1 MTIRG
6 KNRDFA
12 LFTKTNIQEMTK
24 EGFKIMTIIPFIGY
38 SLYQM
43 ALMFCFW
50 AFIGWCIEVCYMTI
64 ETGEYQNRGFLSM
77 PICPIYGF
85 GVLMI
90 AVFSRPIADRPL
102 LLFVI
107 SLVLCTVLE
116 LAVGLGMEKLFNTR
130 WWDYSHEKFNYRGYI
145 CPKVSILWGLGCVL
159 VIKVVQ
165 PLVETVVNH
174 IPFNVGIIFICI
186 MAVLIAIDLT
196 ASLCAVAKL
205 NKRLKQID
213 DISAL
218 MLKGSI
224 KIGEKLAN
232 ETNEILE
239 KYEKLLAIRDRQ
251 TERFLR
257 AFPNIRSVT
266 HSESMEALKQKYYSN
281 RFARKLEIKLKKQLA
296 VLKRKGKGRP
306 KQPTEKIPAQTAM
319 LPEPDIVEKPHSEA
333 ETESEQTPEPAVI
346 GK

>member
-1 MTIRG
+1 
-6 KNRDFA
+6 
-12 LFTKTNIQEMTK
+12 
-24 EGFKIMTIIPFIGY
+24 MTIIPFIGY

-107 SLVLCTVLE
+107 SLVLCTALE

-174 IPFNVGIIFICI
+174 IPFKVGIIFIAI

-196 ASLCAVAKL
+196 ASLCAVANL

-232 ETNEILE
+232 ETNEILD

-257 AFPNIRSVT
+257 AFPNIHSVT

-281 RFARKLEIKLKKQLA
+281 RFAKKLEIKLKKQLA
-296 VLKRKGKGRP
+296 VLKRKGKKKP
-306 KQPTEKIPAQTAM
+306 QETAEEAPAAPAM
-319 LPEPDIVEKPHSEA
+319 LPEPEISENVQP
-333 ETESEQTPEPAVI
+333 ETENESELEPAAI

>member
-1 MTIRG
+1 
-6 KNRDFA
+6 
-12 LFTKTNIQEMTK
+12 
-24 EGFKIMTIIPFIGY
+24 MTIIPFIGY

-107 SLVLCTVLE
+107 SLVLCTALE

-174 IPFNVGIIFICI
+174 IPFKVGIIFIAI

-196 ASLCAVAKL
+196 ASLCAVANL

-232 ETNEILE
+232 ETNEILD

-257 AFPNIRSVT
+257 AFPNIHSVT

-281 RFARKLEIKLKKQLA
+281 RFAKKLEIKLKKQLA
-296 VLKRKGKGRP
+296 VLKRKGKKKP
-306 KQPTEKIPAQTAM
+306 QETAEEAPAAPAM
-319 LPEPDIVEKPHSEA
+319 LPETEMSENVQP
-333 ETESEQTPEPAVI
+333 ETENESELEPAPI

>member
-1 MTIRG
+1 
-6 KNRDFA
+6 
-12 LFTKTNIQEMTK
+12 
-24 EGFKIMTIIPFIGY
+24 MTIIPFIDY

-50 AFIGWCIEVCYMTI
+50 AFVGWCIEVCYMTI

-90 AVFSRPIADRPL
+90 AVFSRPIADKPL

-107 SLVLCTVLE
+107 SLVLCTTLE
-116 LAVGLGMEKLFNTR
+116 LVVGLGMEKLFNTR

-174 IPFNVGIIFICI
+174 IPFKAGIIFIAI

-196 ASLCAVAKL
+196 ASLCAVANL

-232 ETNEILE
+232 ETNEILD

-281 RFARKLEIKLKKQLA
+281 RFAKKLEAKLKKQLA
-296 VLKRKGKGRP
+296 VLKRKGGAKP
-306 KQPTEKIPAQTAM
+306 QETAEEAPAAPAM
-319 LPEPDIVEKPHSEA
+319 LPEPEISAKAQP
-333 ETESEQTPEPAVI
+333 ETENESELEPAVI

>member
-1 MTIRG
+1 
-6 KNRDFA
+6 
-12 LFTKTNIQEMTK
+12 
-24 EGFKIMTIIPFIGY
+24 MTIIPFIGY
-38 SLYQM
+38 NLYQM

-90 AVFSRPIADRPL
+90 AVFSRPIADKPL

-107 SLVLCTVLE
+107 SLVLCTTLE
-116 LAVGLGMEKLFNTR
+116 LAVGLGMEKLFHTR

-159 VIKVVQ
+159 VIKVVH
-165 PLVETVVNH
+165 PLVEKGIGY
-174 IPFNVGIIFICI
+174 IPFRVGIAFIAV

-196 ASLCAVAKL
+196 ASLCAVANL

-232 ETNEILE
+232 ETNEVLD

-257 AFPNIRSVT
+257 AFPNIRSIT

-281 RFARKLEIKLKKQLA
+281 RFAKKLEIKLKKQLA
-296 VLKRKGKGRP
+296 VLKRKGKKKP
-306 KQPTEKIPAQTAM
+306 QETAEEVPAAPAM
-319 LPEPDIVEKPHSEA
+319 LSEPETAEKVQP
-333 ETESEQTPEPAVI
+333 ETENESELEPAAI

>member
-1 MTIRG
+1 
-6 KNRDFA
+6 
-12 LFTKTNIQEMTK
+12 
-24 EGFKIMTIIPFIGY
+24 MTIIPFIGY

-50 AFIGWCIEVCYMTI
+50 SFIGWCIEVCYMTI
-64 ETGEYQNRGFLSM
+64 ETGEYQNRGFLNM

-85 GVLMI
+85 GVLII
-90 AVFSRPIADRPL
+90 AVFSRPIADKPL

-107 SLVLCTVLE
+107 SLVLCTTLE
-116 LAVGLGMEKLFNTR
+116 LVVGLGMEKLFNTR
-130 WWDYSHEKFNYRGYI
+130 WWDYSHERFNYRGYI
-145 CPKVSILWGLGCVL
+145 CPKVSILWGLGCVF

-165 PLVETVVNH
+165 PLVEAAT
-174 IPFNVGIIFICI
+174 IRLPFRFGIIFIAV
-186 MAVLIAIDLT
+186 MGVLIALDLT
-196 ASLCAVAKL
+196 ASLCAVANL

-224 KIGEKLAN
+224 KIGEKLAT

-239 KYEKLLAIRDRQ
+239 KYEKLLVIKDKQ
-251 TERFLR
+251 TERFLK

-281 RFARKLEIKLKKQLA
+281 RFAKKLEIKLKKK
-296 VLKRKGKGRP
+296 LKSFKKGIKAP
-306 KQPTEKIPAQTAM
+306 SEKPAA
-319 LPEPDIVEKPHSEA
+319 LPEPSVA
-333 ETESEQTPEPAVI
+333 EETQTESELEPAPI

>member
-1 MTIRG
+1 
-6 KNRDFA
+6 
-12 LFTKTNIQEMTK
+12 
-24 EGFKIMTIIPFIGY
+24 MTIIPFIGY

-107 SLVLCTVLE
+107 SLVLCTALE

-174 IPFNVGIIFICI
+174 IPFKVGIIFIAI

-196 ASLCAVAKL
+196 ASLCAVANL

-232 ETNEILE
+232 ETNEILD

-257 AFPNIRSVT
+257 AFPNIHSVT

-281 RFARKLEIKLKKQLA
+281 RFAKKLEIKLKKQLA
-296 VLKRKGKGRP
+296 VLKRKGKKKP
-306 KQPTEKIPAQTAM
+306 QETAEEAPAAPAM
-319 LPEPDIVEKPHSEA
+319 LPEPEISEKVQP
-333 ETESEQTPEPAVI
+333 ETENESELEPAAI

>member
-1 MTIRG
+1 
-6 KNRDFA
+6 
-12 LFTKTNIQEMTK
+12 
-24 EGFKIMTIIPFIGY
+24 MTIIPFIDY

-50 AFIGWCIEVCYMTI
+50 AFVGWCIEVCYMTI

-90 AVFSRPIADRPL
+90 AVFSRPIADKPL

-107 SLVLCTVLE
+107 SLVLCTTLE
-116 LAVGLGMEKLFNTR
+116 LVVGLGMEKLFNTR

-174 IPFNVGIIFICI
+174 IPFKAGIIFIAI

-196 ASLCAVAKL
+196 ASLCAVANL

-232 ETNEILE
+232 ETNEILD

-281 RFARKLEIKLKKQLA
+281 RFAKKLEVKLKKKLA
-296 VLKRKGKGRP
+296 VLKRKGGAKP
-306 KQPTEKIPAQTAM
+306 QETAEEASAAPVM
-319 LPEPDIVEKPHSEA
+319 LPEPEISAKVQP
-333 ETESEQTPEPAVI
+333 ETENESELEPAVI

>member
-1 MTIRG
+1 
-6 KNRDFA
+6 
-12 LFTKTNIQEMTK
+12 
-24 EGFKIMTIIPFIGY
+24 MTIIPFIDY

-50 AFIGWCIEVCYMTI
+50 AFVGWCIEVCYMTI

-90 AVFSRPIADRPL
+90 AVFSRPIADKPL

-107 SLVLCTVLE
+107 SLVLCTTLE
-116 LAVGLGMEKLFNTR
+116 LVVGLGMEKLFNTR

-174 IPFNVGIIFICI
+174 IPFKAGIIFIAI
-186 MAVLIAIDLT
+186 MAVLIAKDLT
-196 ASLCAVAKL
+196 ASLCAVANL

-232 ETNEILE
+232 ETNEILD

-281 RFARKLEIKLKKQLA
+281 RFAKKLEVKLKKQLA
-296 VLKRKGKGRP
+296 VLKRKGGAKP
-306 KQPTEKIPAQTAM
+306 QETAEEAPAAPAM
-319 LPEPDIVEKPHSEA
+319 LPEPEISENVQP
-333 ETESEQTPEPAVI
+333 ETENESELEPAVI

>member
-1 MTIRG
+1 MT
-6 KNRDFA
+6 
-12 LFTKTNIQEMTK
+12 T
-24 EGFKIMTIIPFIGY
+24 IPFIGY

-64 ETGEYQNRGFLSM
+64 ETGEYQNRGFLNM

-85 GVLMI
+85 GVLII
-90 AVFSRPIADRPL
+90 AVFSRPIADKGL
-102 LLFVI
+102 LLFAV
-107 SLVLCTVLE
+107 SLVLCTSLE

-145 CPKVSILWGLGCVL
+145 CPKVSLLWGLGCVF
-159 VIKVVQ
+159 VIKVVH
-165 PLVETVVNH
+165 PLVEIGTEKL
-174 IPFNVGIIFICI
+174 PFKVGITFIII
-186 MAVLIAIDLT
+186 MAVLIAVDLT
-196 ASLCAVAKL
+196 ASLCAVINL

-218 MLKGSI
+218 MLKGSV

-239 KYEKLLAIRDRQ
+239 KYEKLLAIKDRQ

-257 AFPNIRSVT
+257 AFPNIRSIT

-281 RFARKLEIKLKKQLA
+281 RFAKKLEVKVKKKLRPLKKTGHT
-296 VLKRKGKGRP
+296 VLSQKD
-306 KQPTEKIPAQTAM
+306 EPA
-319 LPEPDIVEKPHSEA
+319 PEPP
-333 ETESEQTPEPAVI
+333 PEI
-346 GK
+346 IDENK

>member
-1 MTIRG
+1 
-6 KNRDFA
+6 
-12 LFTKTNIQEMTK
+12 
-24 EGFKIMTIIPFIGY
+24 MTIIPFIGY

-107 SLVLCTVLE
+107 SLVLCTALE

-174 IPFNVGIIFICI
+174 IPFKVGIIFIAI

-196 ASLCAVAKL
+196 ASLCAVANL

-232 ETNEILE
+232 ETNEILD

-257 AFPNIRSVT
+257 AFPNIHSVT

-281 RFARKLEIKLKKQLA
+281 RFAKKLEIKLKKQLA
-296 VLKRKGKGRP
+296 VLKRKGKKKP
-306 KQPTEKIPAQTAM
+306 QETVEEVSAAPAM
-319 LPEPDIVEKPHSEA
+319 LPEPEISENVQP
-333 ETESEQTPEPAVI
+333 ETENESELEPAPI

>member
-1 MTIRG
+1 
-6 KNRDFA
+6 
-12 LFTKTNIQEMTK
+12 
-24 EGFKIMTIIPFIGY
+24 MTIIPFIGY

-90 AVFSRPIADRPL
+90 AVFSRPIADKPL

-107 SLVLCTVLE
+107 SLVLCTALE

-165 PLVETVVNH
+165 PLVEAVVNH

-196 ASLCAVAKL
+196 ASLCAVANL

-232 ETNEILE
+232 ETNEILD

-281 RFARKLEIKLKKQLA
+281 RFAKKLEVKLKKQLA
-296 VLKRKGKGRP
+296 VLKRKGKKNRRKLP
-306 KQPTEKIPAQTAM
+306 KKFLLRLRCCPNPIYRKMFSPKPKTSPSLNL
-319 LPEPDIVEKPHSEA
+319 LP
-333 ETESEQTPEPAVI
+333 
-346 GK
+346 

>member
-1 MTIRG
+1 MTV
-6 KNRDFA
+6 
-12 LFTKTNIQEMTK
+12 
-24 EGFKIMTIIPFIGY
+24 IPFIGY

-64 ETGEYQNRGFLSM
+64 ETGEYQNRGFLNM

-90 AVFSRPIADRPL
+90 AIFSRPIADKPL
-102 LLFVI
+102 LLFII
-107 SLVLCTVLE
+107 SLVLCTALE
-116 LAVGLGMEKLFNTR
+116 LAVGIGMEKLFNTR

-159 VIKVVQ
+159 VIKVVH
-165 PLVETVVNH
+165 PLVEIGVDH
-174 IPFNVGIIFICI
+174 IPFRVGIVFITI
-186 MAVLIAIDLT
+186 MAVLVAIDLT
-196 ASLCAVAKL
+196 ASLCAVANL

-224 KIGEKLAN
+224 KIGEKLAI

-251 TERFLR
+251 TERFIR
-257 AFPNIRSVT
+257 AFPNIRSIT

-281 RFARKLEIKLKKQLA
+281 RFAKKLEAKVKRQLS
-296 VLKRKGKGRP
+296 VLKRKN
-306 KQPTEKIPAQTAM
+306 KQKKASEELSAQPEM
-319 LPEPDIVEKPHSEA
+319 LPEPAAEENIHTDTEKEL
-333 ETESEQTPEPAVI
+333 EPAPA

>member
-1 MTIRG
+1 
-6 KNRDFA
+6 
-12 LFTKTNIQEMTK
+12 
-24 EGFKIMTIIPFIGY
+24 MTIIPFIGY

-90 AVFSRPIADRPL
+90 AVFSRPIADKPL

-107 SLVLCTVLE
+107 SLVLCTALE

-174 IPFNVGIIFICI
+174 IPFKVGIIFIAI

-196 ASLCAVAKL
+196 ASLCAVANL

-232 ETNEILE
+232 ETNEILD

-281 RFARKLEIKLKKQLA
+281 RFAKKLEVKLKKQLA
-296 VLKRKGKGRP
+296 VLKRKGKKNP
-306 KQPTEKIPAQTAM
+306 QKTAEEAPAAPAM
-319 LPEPDIVEKPHSEA
+319 LPEPEISENVQP
-333 ETESEQTPEPAVI
+333 ETENESELEPAPR

>member
-1 MTIRG
+1 
-6 KNRDFA
+6 
-12 LFTKTNIQEMTK
+12 
-24 EGFKIMTIIPFIGY
+24 MTIIPFIGY

-90 AVFSRPIADRPL
+90 AVFSRPIADRPF

-107 SLVLCTVLE
+107 SLVLCTALE

-174 IPFNVGIIFICI
+174 IPFKVGIIFIAI

-196 ASLCAVAKL
+196 ASLCAVANL

-232 ETNEILE
+232 ETNEILD

-257 AFPNIRSVT
+257 AFPNIHSVT

-281 RFARKLEIKLKKQLA
+281 RFAKKLEIKLKKQLA
-296 VLKRKGKGRP
+296 VLKRKGKKKP
-306 KQPTEKIPAQTAM
+306 QETVEEVSAAPAM
-319 LPEPDIVEKPHSEA
+319 LPEPEISENVQP
-333 ETESEQTPEPAVI
+333 ETENESELEPAPI

>member
-1 MTIRG
+1 
-6 KNRDFA
+6 
-12 LFTKTNIQEMTK
+12 
-24 EGFKIMTIIPFIGY
+24 MTIIPFIGY

-64 ETGEYQNRGFLSM
+64 ETGEYQNRGFLNM

-85 GVLMI
+85 GVLII
-90 AVFSRPIADRPL
+90 AVFSRPIADKPI

-107 SLVLCTVLE
+107 SLVLCTTLE
-116 LAVGLGMEKLFNTR
+116 LVVGLGMEKLFHTR
-130 WWDYSHEKFNYRGYI
+130 WWDYSHERFNYKGYI
-145 CPKVSILWGLGCVL
+145 CPKISICWGLGCVL

-165 PLVETVVNH
+165 PLVEAAANK
-174 IPFNVGIIFICI
+174 IPFRFGIAFITV
-186 MAVLIAIDLT
+186 MGVLVAIDLT
-196 ASLCAVAKL
+196 ASLCAVANL

-224 KIGEKLAN
+224 KIGEKLAT
-232 ETNEILE
+232 ETNEVLE
-239 KYEKLLAIRDRQ
+239 KYEKLLVIKDRQ

-281 RFARKLEIKLKKQLA
+281 RFAKKLEVKLRKKLKS
-296 VLKRKGKGRP
+296 LKNVRK
-306 KQPTEKIPAQTAM
+306 KQPAGAAE
-319 LPEPDIVEKPHSEA
+319 LPEPPAAA
-333 ETESEQTPEPAVI
+333 EPPLENELESAPI

>member
-1 MTIRG
+1 
-6 KNRDFA
+6 
-12 LFTKTNIQEMTK
+12 
-24 EGFKIMTIIPFIGY
+24 MTIIPFIGY

-50 AFIGWCIEVCYMTI
+50 SFIGWCIEVCYMTI
-64 ETGEYQNRGFLSM
+64 ETGEYQNRGFLNM

-85 GVLMI
+85 GVLII
-90 AVFSRPIADRPL
+90 AVFSRPIADKPL

-107 SLVLCTVLE
+107 SLVLCTTLE
-116 LAVGLGMEKLFNTR
+116 LVVGLGMEKLFNTR
-130 WWDYSHEKFNYRGYI
+130 WWDYSHERFNYRGYI
-145 CPKVSILWGLGCVL
+145 CPKVSILWGLGCVF

-165 PLVETVVNH
+165 PLVEAATIR
-174 IPFNVGIIFICI
+174 IPFRFGIIFIVV
-186 MAVLIAIDLT
+186 MGVLIALDLT
-196 ASLCAVAKL
+196 ASLCAVANL

-224 KIGEKLAN
+224 KIGEKLAT

-239 KYEKLLAIRDRQ
+239 KYEKLLVIKDKQ
-251 TERFLR
+251 TERFLK

-281 RFARKLEIKLKKQLA
+281 RFAKKLEIKLKKK
-296 VLKRKGKGRP
+296 LKSFKKGIKAP
-306 KQPTEKIPAQTAM
+306 SEKPAA
-319 LPEPDIVEKPHSEA
+319 LPEPSVA
-333 ETESEQTPEPAVI
+333 EETQTESELEPAPI

>member
-1 MTIRG
+1 
-6 KNRDFA
+6 
-12 LFTKTNIQEMTK
+12 
-24 EGFKIMTIIPFIGY
+24 MTIIPFIGY

-90 AVFSRPIADRPL
+90 AVFSRPIADKPL

-107 SLVLCTVLE
+107 SLVLCTALE

-165 PLVETVVNH
+165 PLVEAVVNH

-196 ASLCAVAKL
+196 ASLCAVANL

-232 ETNEILE
+232 ETNEILD

-281 RFARKLEIKLKKQLA
+281 RFAKKLEVKLKKQLA
-296 VLKRKGKGRP
+296 VLKRKGKKKP
-306 KQPTEKIPAQTAM
+306 QENAEEVPAAPAM
-319 LPEPDIVEKPHSEA
+319 LPEPDISENVQP
-333 ETESEQTPEPAVI
+333 ETENESELEPAAI

>member
-1 MTIRG
+1 
-6 KNRDFA
+6 
-12 LFTKTNIQEMTK
+12 
-24 EGFKIMTIIPFIGY
+24 MTIIPFIDY

-50 AFIGWCIEVCYMTI
+50 AFVGWCIEVCYMTI

-90 AVFSRPIADRPL
+90 AVFSRPIADKPL

-107 SLVLCTVLE
+107 SLVLCTTLE
-116 LAVGLGMEKLFNTR
+116 LVVGLGMEKLFNTR

-174 IPFNVGIIFICI
+174 IPFKAGIIFIAI

-196 ASLCAVAKL
+196 ASLCAVANL

-232 ETNEILE
+232 ETNEILD

-281 RFARKLEIKLKKQLA
+281 RFAKKLEVKLKKQLA
-296 VLKRKGKGRP
+296 VLKRKGGAKPQETAEEAPAAPATLPGP
-306 KQPTEKIPAQTAM
+306 EMSENVQP
-319 LPEPDIVEKPHSEA
+319 
-333 ETESEQTPEPAVI
+333 ETENESELEPAVI

>member
-1 MTIRG
+1 
-6 KNRDFA
+6 
-12 LFTKTNIQEMTK
+12 
-24 EGFKIMTIIPFIGY
+24 MTIIPFIDY

-50 AFIGWCIEVCYMTI
+50 AFVGWCIEVCYMTI

-90 AVFSRPIADRPL
+90 AVFSRPIADKPL

-107 SLVLCTVLE
+107 SLVLCTTLE
-116 LAVGLGMEKLFNTR
+116 LVVGLGMEKLFNTR

-174 IPFNVGIIFICI
+174 IPFKAGIIFIAI

-196 ASLCAVAKL
+196 ASLCAVANL

-232 ETNEILE
+232 ETNEILD

-251 TERFLR
+251 TERFR
-257 AFPNIRSVT
+257 ADN
-266 HSESMEALKQKYYSN
+266 HSAHDTDRRLGFGDLYVIFQLSYP
-281 RFARKLEIKLKKQLA
+281 KKA
-296 VLKRKGKGRP
+296 
-306 KQPTEKIPAQTAM
+306 
-319 LPEPDIVEKPHSEA
+319 
-333 ETESEQTPEPAVI
+333 
-346 GK
+346 

>member
-1 MTIRG
+1 
-6 KNRDFA
+6 
-12 LFTKTNIQEMTK
+12 
-24 EGFKIMTIIPFIGY
+24 MTIIPFIGY

-90 AVFSRPIADRPL
+90 AVFSRPIADRPF

-107 SLVLCTVLE
+107 SLVLCTALE

-174 IPFNVGIIFICI
+174 IPFKVGIIFIAI

-196 ASLCAVAKL
+196 ASLCAVANL

-232 ETNEILE
+232 ETNEILD

-257 AFPNIRSVT
+257 AFPNIHSVT

-281 RFARKLEIKLKKQLA
+281 RFAKKLEIKLKKQLA
-296 VLKRKGKGRP
+296 VLKRKGKKKP
-306 KQPTEKIPAQTAM
+306 QETAEEAPAAPAM
-319 LPEPDIVEKPHSEA
+319 LPEPEISENVQP
-333 ETESEQTPEPAVI
+333 ETENESELEPAPI

>member
-1 MTIRG
+1 
-6 KNRDFA
+6 
-12 LFTKTNIQEMTK
+12 
-24 EGFKIMTIIPFIGY
+24 MTIIPFIGY

-102 LLFVI
+102 LLFVL
-107 SLVLCTVLE
+107 SLVLCTALE

-174 IPFNVGIIFICI
+174 IPFKVGIIFIAI

-196 ASLCAVAKL
+196 ASLCAVANL

-232 ETNEILE
+232 ETNEILD

-257 AFPNIRSVT
+257 AFPNIHSVT

-281 RFARKLEIKLKKQLA
+281 RFAKKLEIKLKKQLA
-296 VLKRKGKGRP
+296 VLKRKGKKEP
-306 KQPTEKIPAQTAM
+306 QETAEEAPAAPAM
-319 LPEPDIVEKPHSEA
+319 LPEPEISENVQP
-333 ETESEQTPEPAVI
+333 ETENESELEPAPI

>member
-1 MTIRG
+1 
-6 KNRDFA
+6 
-12 LFTKTNIQEMTK
+12 
-24 EGFKIMTIIPFIGY
+24 MTIIPFIGY

-43 ALMFCFW
+43 SLMFCFW

-90 AVFSRPIADRPL
+90 AVFSRPIADKPL

-107 SLVLCTVLE
+107 SLVLCTALE

-174 IPFNVGIIFICI
+174 IPFKVGIIFIAI

-196 ASLCAVAKL
+196 ASLCAVANL

-224 KIGEKLAN
+224 KIGMK
-232 ETNEILE
+232 
-239 KYEKLLAIRDRQ
+239 
-251 TERFLR
+251 FLTSMKSCSL
-257 AFPNIRSVT
+257 SVT
-266 HSESMEALKQKYYSN
+266 VRQSVFSEHSRIS
-281 RFARKLEIKLKKQLA
+281 AR
-296 VLKRKGKGRP
+296 
-306 KQPTEKIPAQTAM
+306 
-319 LPEPDIVEKPHSEA
+319 
-333 ETESEQTPEPAVI
+333 
-346 GK
+346 

>member
-1 MTIRG
+1 
-6 KNRDFA
+6 
-12 LFTKTNIQEMTK
+12 
-24 EGFKIMTIIPFIGY
+24 MTIIPFIGY

-90 AVFSRPIADRPL
+90 AVFSRPIADKPL
-102 LLFVI
+102 LLFII
-107 SLVLCTVLE
+107 SLVLCTALE

-165 PLVETVVNH
+165 PLVETVTNH
-174 IPFNVGIIFICI
+174 IPFRFGIIFIAV

-196 ASLCAVAKL
+196 ASLCAVINL

-281 RFARKLEIKLKKQLA
+281 RFAKKLEIKLKKQLNA
-296 VLKRKGKGRP
+296 LKKKSKS
-306 KQPTEKIPAQTAM
+306 KQQSSEKELPAQTAA
-319 LPEPDIVEKPHSEA
+319 LPEPDIVENIQSEA
-333 ETESEQTPEPAVI
+333 EFENEPAPI

>member
-1 MTIRG
+1 MT
-6 KNRDFA
+6 
-12 LFTKTNIQEMTK
+12 T
-24 EGFKIMTIIPFIGY
+24 IPFIGY

-43 ALMFCFW
+43 GLMFCFW

-64 ETGEYQNRGFLSM
+64 ETGEYQNRGFLNM

-85 GVLMI
+85 GVLII
-90 AVFSRPIADRPL
+90 AVFSRPIADKGL
-102 LLFVI
+102 LLFAV

-116 LAVGLGMEKLFNTR
+116 LVVGLGMEKLFNTR

-145 CPKVSILWGLGCVL
+145 CPKVSLLWGLGCVF
-159 VIKVVQ
+159 VIKVVH
-165 PLVETVVNH
+165 PLVEIGTEKL
-174 IPFNVGIIFICI
+174 PFKVGITFIII
-186 MAVLIAIDLT
+186 MAVLIAVDLA
-196 ASLCAVAKL
+196 ASLCAVANL

-218 MLKGSI
+218 MLKGSV

-257 AFPNIRSVT
+257 AFPNIRSIT

-281 RFARKLEIKLKKQLA
+281 RFAKKLEVKVKKKLRT
-296 VLKRKGKGRP
+296 LKRSGQK
-306 KQPTEKIPAQTAM
+306 M
-319 LPEPDIVEKPHSEA
+319 LTQKEESIAKPPPENSKNE
-333 ETESEQTPEPAVI
+333 
-346 GK
+346 

>member
-1 MTIRG
+1 
-6 KNRDFA
+6 
-12 LFTKTNIQEMTK
+12 
-24 EGFKIMTIIPFIGY
+24 MTIIPFIGY

-50 AFIGWCIEVCYMTI
+50 SFIGWCIEVCYMTI
-64 ETGEYQNRGFLSM
+64 ETGEYQNRGFLNM

-85 GVLMI
+85 GVLII
-90 AVFSRPIADRPL
+90 AVFSRPIADKPL

-107 SLVLCTVLE
+107 SLVLCTTLE
-116 LAVGLGMEKLFNTR
+116 LVVGLGMEKLFNTR
-130 WWDYSHEKFNYRGYI
+130 WWDYSHERFNYRGYI
-145 CPKVSILWGLGCVL
+145 CPKVSILWGFGCVF

-165 PLVETVVNH
+165 PLVEAAT
-174 IPFNVGIIFICI
+174 IRLPFRFGIIFIAV
-186 MAVLIAIDLT
+186 MGVLIALDLT
-196 ASLCAVAKL
+196 ASLCAVANL

-224 KIGEKLAN
+224 KIGEKLAT

-239 KYEKLLAIRDRQ
+239 KYEKLLVIKDKQ
-251 TERFLR
+251 TERFLK

-281 RFARKLEIKLKKQLA
+281 RFAKKLEIKLKKK
-296 VLKRKGKGRP
+296 LKSFKKGIKAP
-306 KQPTEKIPAQTAM
+306 SEKPAA
-319 LPEPDIVEKPHSEA
+319 LPEPSVA
-333 ETESEQTPEPAVI
+333 EETQTESELEPAPI

>member
-1 MTIRG
+1 
-6 KNRDFA
+6 
-12 LFTKTNIQEMTK
+12 
-24 EGFKIMTIIPFIGY
+24 MTIIPFIDY

-50 AFIGWCIEVCYMTI
+50 AFVGWCIEVCYMTI

-90 AVFSRPIADRPL
+90 AVFSRPIADKPL

-107 SLVLCTVLE
+107 SLVLCTTLE
-116 LAVGLGMEKLFNTR
+116 LVVGLGMEKLFNTR

-174 IPFNVGIIFICI
+174 IPFKAGIIFIAI

-196 ASLCAVAKL
+196 ASLCAVANL

-232 ETNEILE
+232 ETNEILD

-281 RFARKLEIKLKKQLA
+281 RFAKKLEVKLKKQLA
-296 VLKRKGKGRP
+296 VLKRRGGAKP
-306 KQPTEKIPAQTAM
+306 QETAEEAPAAPTM
-319 LPEPDIVEKPHSEA
+319 LPGSEISENVQP
-333 ETESEQTPEPAVI
+333 ETENESELEPAVI

>member
-1 MTIRG
+1 
-6 KNRDFA
+6 
-12 LFTKTNIQEMTK
+12 
-24 EGFKIMTIIPFIGY
+24 MTIIPFIDY

-50 AFIGWCIEVCYMTI
+50 AFVGWCIEVCYMTI

-90 AVFSRPIADRPL
+90 AVFSRPIADKPL

-107 SLVLCTVLE
+107 SLVLCTTLE
-116 LAVGLGMEKLFNTR
+116 LVVGLGMEKLFNTR

-174 IPFNVGIIFICI
+174 IPFKAGIIFIVI

-196 ASLCAVAKL
+196 ASLCAVANL

-232 ETNEILE
+232 ETNEILD

-281 RFARKLEIKLKKQLA
+281 RFAKKLEVKLKKQLA
-296 VLKRKGKGRP
+296 VLKRKGGAKP
-306 KQPTEKIPAQTAM
+306 QETAEEAPAM
-319 LPEPDIVEKPHSEA
+319 LPGTEISENVQP
-333 ETESEQTPEPAVI
+333 ETENESELEPAVI

>member
-1 MTIRG
+1 
-6 KNRDFA
+6 
-12 LFTKTNIQEMTK
+12 
-24 EGFKIMTIIPFIGY
+24 MTIIPFIGY

-90 AVFSRPIADRPL
+90 AVFSRPIADKPL

-107 SLVLCTVLE
+107 SLVLCTALE

-165 PLVETVVNH
+165 PLVETVTNH
-174 IPFNVGIIFICI
+174 IPFRFGIIFIAI

-196 ASLCAVAKL
+196 ASLCAVANL

-281 RFARKLEIKLKKQLA
+281 RFAKKLEVKLKKQLNS
-296 VLKRKGKGRP
+296 LKKKSKSKP
-306 KQPTEKIPAQTAM
+306 QKAEEAIPVQTAA
-319 LPEPDIVEKPHSEA
+319 LPEPDIVENVQSEA
-333 ETESEQTPEPAVI
+333 EVENELEPAPI

>member
-1 MTIRG
+1 
-6 KNRDFA
+6 
-12 LFTKTNIQEMTK
+12 
-24 EGFKIMTIIPFIGY
+24 MTIIPFIDY

-50 AFIGWCIEVCYMTI
+50 AFVGWCIEVCYMTI

-90 AVFSRPIADRPL
+90 AVFSRPIADKPL
-102 LLFVI
+102 LLFAI
-107 SLVLCTVLE
+107 SLVLCTTLE
-116 LAVGLGMEKLFNTR
+116 LVVGLGMEKLFNTR

-174 IPFNVGIIFICI
+174 IPFKAGIIFIAI

-196 ASLCAVAKL
+196 ASLCAVANL

-232 ETNEILE
+232 ETNEILD

-281 RFARKLEIKLKKQLA
+281 RFAKKLEAKLKKQLA
-296 VLKRKGKGRP
+296 VLKRKGGAKP
-306 KQPTEKIPAQTAM
+306 QETSEEAPAAPAM
-319 LPEPDIVEKPHSEA
+319 LPEPEISANVQP
-333 ETESEQTPEPAVI
+333 ETENESELEPAAI

>member
-1 MTIRG
+1 
-6 KNRDFA
+6 
-12 LFTKTNIQEMTK
+12 
-24 EGFKIMTIIPFIGY
+24 MTIIPFIDY

-50 AFIGWCIEVCYMTI
+50 AFVGWCIEVCYMTI

-90 AVFSRPIADRPL
+90 AVFSRPIADKPL

-107 SLVLCTVLE
+107 SLVLCTTLE
-116 LAVGLGMEKLFNTR
+116 LVVGLGMEKLFNTR

-174 IPFNVGIIFICI
+174 IPFKAGIIFIAI

-196 ASLCAVAKL
+196 ASLCAVANL

-232 ETNEILE
+232 ETNEILD

-281 RFARKLEIKLKKQLA
+281 RFAKKLEVKLKKQLA
-296 VLKRKGKGRP
+296 VLKRKGGAKP
-306 KQPTEKIPAQTAM
+306 QETAEEAPAAPAM
-319 LPEPDIVEKPHSEA
+319 LPGPEISAKVQP
-333 ETESEQTPEPAVI
+333 ETENESELEPAVI

>member
-1 MTIRG
+1 MT
-6 KNRDFA
+6 
-12 LFTKTNIQEMTK
+12 T
-24 EGFKIMTIIPFIGY
+24 IPFIGY

-64 ETGEYQNRGFLSM
+64 ETGEYQNRGFLNM

-85 GVLMI
+85 GVLII
-90 AVFSRPIADRPL
+90 AVFSRPIADKGL
-102 LLFVI
+102 LLFAV
-107 SLVLCTVLE
+107 SLVLCTSLE

-145 CPKVSILWGLGCVL
+145 CPKVSLLWGLGCVF
-159 VIKVVQ
+159 VIKVVH
-165 PLVETVVNH
+165 PLVEIGTEKL
-174 IPFNVGIIFICI
+174 PFKVGITFIII
-186 MAVLIAIDLT
+186 MAVLIAVDLT
-196 ASLCAVAKL
+196 ASLCAVANL

-218 MLKGSI
+218 MLKGSV

-232 ETNEILE
+232 ETNDILE
-239 KYEKLLAIRDRQ
+239 KYEKLLAIKDRQ

-257 AFPNIRSVT
+257 AFPNIRSIT

-281 RFARKLEIKLKKQLA
+281 RFAKKLEVKVKKKLRTLKKTGHTMLSQ
-296 VLKRKGKGRP
+296 KD
-306 KQPTEKIPAQTAM
+306 EPA
-319 LPEPDIVEKPHSEA
+319 PEPP
-333 ETESEQTPEPAVI
+333 PEI
-346 GK
+346 RDENK

>member
-1 MTIRG
+1 
-6 KNRDFA
+6 
-12 LFTKTNIQEMTK
+12 
-24 EGFKIMTIIPFIGY
+24 MTIIPFIGY

-90 AVFSRPIADRPL
+90 AVFSRPIADKPL

-107 SLVLCTVLE
+107 SLILCTALE

-165 PLVETVVNH
+165 PLVEAVVNH

-196 ASLCAVAKL
+196 ASLCAVANL

-232 ETNEILE
+232 ETNEILD

-281 RFARKLEIKLKKQLA
+281 RFAKKLEVKLKKQLA
-296 VLKRKGKGRP
+296 VLKRKGKKKP
-306 KQPTEKIPAQTAM
+306 QETAEEVPAAPAM
-319 LPEPDIVEKPHSEA
+319 LPEPDISENVQP
-333 ETESEQTPEPAVI
+333 ETENESELEPAAI

>member
-1 MTIRG
+1 
-6 KNRDFA
+6 
-12 LFTKTNIQEMTK
+12 
-24 EGFKIMTIIPFIGY
+24 MTIIPFIGY

-90 AVFSRPIADRPL
+90 AVFSRPIADKPL

-107 SLVLCTVLE
+107 SLVLCTALE

-174 IPFNVGIIFICI
+174 IPFNIGIIFICI

-196 ASLCAVAKL
+196 ASLCAVANL

-232 ETNEILE
+232 ETNEILD

-281 RFARKLEIKLKKQLA
+281 RFAKKLEVKLKKQLA
-296 VLKRKGKGRP
+296 VLKRKGKKKP
-306 KQPTEKIPAQTAM
+306 QETAEEVPAAPAM
-319 LPEPDIVEKPHSEA
+319 LPEPDISENVQP
-333 ETESEQTPEPAVI
+333 ETENESELEPAAI